1 MEAGLK
7 QTILLKRKRN
17 LLKLLPKWKLIGEK
31 STAEILLKLRPDLR
45 KILVNESG
53 IFYKINIIFCAE
65 LSAKNCRAELSNA
78 ELSAPNCPRRIVRAE
93 LSCAELSGHR
103 TNSLSSLHIFVHH
116 CTFCASLHTKT
127 SPDQTQSLKS
137 PTQVTKITHPS
148 HKKSTTKIKKNH
160 PPKPQKSLIQVTN
173 VTHQSHTQKSPT
185 QVIKV
190 THSSNKRQDTKIT
203 LQSYNYRSSKS

>member
-31 STAEILLKLRPDLR
+31 STAKILLKLRPDSR

-65 LSAKNCRAELSNA
+65 LSATNCRAELSNA
-78 ELSAPNCPRRIVRAE
+78 ELSAPNCPRRIVRAA

-103 TNSLSSLHIFVHH
+103 MYTIIHKRIYNKLDV
-116 CTFCASLHTKT
+116 KT
-127 SPDQTQSLKS
+127 SHLCQQLLPNRVLESA
-137 PTQVTKITHPS
+137 
-148 HKKSTTKIKKNH
+148 
-160 PPKPQKSLIQVTN
+160 
-173 VTHQSHTQKSPT
+173 
-185 QVIKV
+185 
-190 THSSNKRQDTKIT
+190 
-203 LQSYNYRSSKS
+203 

>member
-65 LSAKNCRAELSNA
+65 LSATNCRAELSNA

-93 LSCAELSGHR
+93 LSCAELSGHPIICPRHPYPSPFGLSTGYKSVASSR
-103 TNSLSSLHIFVHH
+103 TSTPIHVFVKLTALNLNDTRRDSFNPYSEHFW
-116 CTFCASLHTKT
+116 TNFQTISDSTK
-127 SPDQTQSLKS
+127 
-137 PTQVTKITHPS
+137 
-148 HKKSTTKIKKNH
+148 
-160 PPKPQKSLIQVTN
+160 
-173 VTHQSHTQKSPT
+173 
-185 QVIKV
+185 
-190 THSSNKRQDTKIT
+190 
-203 LQSYNYRSSKS
+203 RS